1 LVESKVNLGV
11 SIGSVLLKNPV
22 MPASGC
28 FAHEYADAMDL
39 ARLGALVTKSVTP
52 KRRIGNPV
60 PRVAETDSGMLNSIG
75 IPSNGLLYYVDNI
88 VPRYAGVPA
97 PLVASVSADTAEEF
111 AAACEALSLP
121 GVAAIEANISC
132 PNIEADGRAFA
143 MSPKDTHRAISE
155 IKRYARVPIWAKLTP
170 NVADIA
176 EIARAAEDAGADAL
190 VVANTLLGMAIDAQ
204 TRKPKLGNVMGG
216 LSGPAIRPVIVR
228 MVFQCARAVRIPIIG
243 CGGIMSAEDAVEYL
257 LAGAAAVQVGTA
269 SFLDPAAM
277 IRIIDGLLA
286 YCERHGV
293 ARIGELTG
301 GVRIDAQ
308 LTDRWLRLAQQSG

>member
-1 LVESKVNLGV
+1 LVDLGV
-11 SIGSVLLKNPV
+11 RIGTLELKNPV

-39 ARLGALVTKSVTP
+39 ARLGAVVTKSVTP

-60 PRVAETDSGMLNSIG
+60 PRVAETEAGMLNSIG
-75 IPSNGLLYYVDNI
+75 IPSNGLLYYVDKI
-88 VPRYAGVPA
+88 LPHYAGVPA
-97 PLVASVSADTAEEF
+97 PVVASVSADTAEEF
-111 AAACEALSLP
+111 AAACEALCVP

-143 MSPKDTHRAISE
+143 MDAKHTYRAIAA
-155 IKRYARVPIWAKLTP
+155 IKQSARVPIWAKLTP

-176 EIARAAEDAGADAL
+176 EIARAAEEAGADAL
-190 VVANTLLGMAIDAQ
+190 VVANTLLGMAIDPE
-204 TRKPKLGNVMGG
+204 TRKPRLGNVMGG

-243 CGGIMSAEDAVEYL
+243 CGGIVTAQDAVEHL
-257 LAGAAAVQVGTA
+257 LAGARAVQVGTA

-277 IRIIDGLLA
+277 ISVLEGLVA
-286 YCERHGV
+286 YCERHGIERV
-293 ARIGELTG
+293 ADLVGA
-301 GVRIDAQ
+301 VRLDPD
-308 LTDRWLRLAQQSG
+308 LTDRWLRLSQQSG

>member
-1 LVESKVNLGV
+1 
-11 SIGSVLLKNPV
+11 V

-28 FAHEYADAMDL
+28 FAHEYAAAIDL

-75 IPSNGLLYYVDNI
+75 IPSNGLLYYVDHI
-88 VPRYAGVPA
+88 LPRYAGVPV
-97 PLVASVSADTAEEF
+97 PLVASVSADTVEEF
-111 AAACEALSLP
+111 GAGCEALSVP

-143 MSPKDTHRAISE
+143 MSAQDTYRAISE
-155 IKRYARVPIWAKLTP
+155 IKRFARVPIWAKLTP
-170 NVADIA
+170 NVTDIA
-176 EIARAAEDAGADAL
+176 EIAGAAEAAGADAL
-190 VVANTLLGMAIDAQ
+190 VVANTLLGMAIDPE
-204 TRKPKLGNVMGG
+204 TRMPKLGNLMGG
-216 LSGPAIRPVIVR
+216 LSGPAIRPVVLR

-243 CGGIMSAEDAVEYL
+243 CGGIITADHAVEYL
-257 LAGAAAVQVGTA
+257 LAGASAVQVGTA

-277 IRIIDGLLA
+277 IGIVDGLAA
-286 YCERHGV
+286 YCERHGIE
-293 ARIGELTG
+293 RIAELTG
-301 GVRIDAQ
+301 AVRIDAG

>member
-1 LVESKVNLGV
+1 
-11 SIGSVLLKNPV
+11 

-28 FAHEYADAMDL
+28 FAHEYAQAMDL
-39 ARLGALVTKSVTP
+39 GRLGALVTKSVTP

-60 PRVAETDSGMLNSIG
+60 PRVAETDAGMLNSIG
-75 IPSNGLLYYVDNI
+75 IPSNGLLYYVDKLL
-88 VPRYAGVPA
+88 PHYAGVPA

-111 AAACEALSLP
+111 AAACEALSVP
-121 GVAAIEANISC
+121 GVSAIEANISC

-143 MSPKDTHRAISE
+143 MSPKDTYRAIAE
-155 IKRYARVPIWAKLTP
+155 IKRFARVPIWAKLTP

-176 EIARAAEDAGADAL
+176 EIARAAEEAGADAL
-190 VVANTLLGMAIDAQ
+190 VVANTLLGMAIDTE

-216 LSGPAIRPVIVR
+216 LSGPAIRPIIVR

-243 CGGIMSAEDAVEYL
+243 CGGIMTAQHAVEHL

-277 IRIIDGLLA
+277 MGIIDGLAA

-293 ARIGELTG
+293 ARVAELTG
-301 GVRIDAQ
+301 GVSIDPG

>member
-1 LVESKVNLGV
+1 
-11 SIGSVLLKNPV
+11 V

-75 IPSNGLLYYVDNI
+75 IPSSGLLYYVDNI

-143 MSPKDTHRAISE
+143 MSPKDTHRAIAE

-190 VVANTLLGMAIDAQ
+190 VVANTLLGMAIDPH

-243 CGGIMSAEDAVEYL
+243 CGGIMSADDAVEYL

-293 ARIGELTG
+293 ARVGELTG
-301 GVRIDAQ
+301 ALRIDAE

>member
-1 LVESKVNLGV
+1 LAEPVDLAV
-11 SIGSVLLKNPV
+11 SIGSVQLKNPV

-39 ARLGALVTKSVTP
+39 SRLGALVTKSVTP

-60 PRVAETDSGMLNSIG
+60 PRVAETEGGMLNSIG
-75 IPSNGLLYYVDNI
+75 IPSNGLLYYVDK
-88 VPRYAGVPA
+88 VLPHYAGVPT
-97 PLVASVSADTAEEF
+97 PVVASVSADTAEEF
-111 AAACEALSLP
+111 AAACEALSVP

-143 MSPKDTHRAISE
+143 MDPQDTHRAIAA
-155 IKRYARVPIWAKLTP
+155 IKRHARVPIWAKLTP

-176 EIARAAEDAGADAL
+176 QIARAAEEAGADAL
-190 VVANTLLGMAIDAQ
+190 VVANTLLGMAIDPE
-204 TRKPKLGNVMGG
+204 TRKPRLGNVMGG
-216 LSGPAIRPVIVR
+216 LSGPAIRPVVVR
-228 MVFQCARAVRIPIIG
+228 MVFQCARAVRIPVIG
-243 CGGIMSAEDAVEYL
+243 CGGIVTADDAVEHL

-277 IRIIDGLLA
+277 IHVIDGLVA

-293 ARIGELTG
+293 ARIRDLVGA
-301 GVRIDAQ
+301 VRIDPG

>member
-1 LVESKVNLGV
+1 LADLRV
-11 SIGSVLLKNPV
+11 SIGSLLLKNPV

-39 ARLGALVTKSVTP
+39 SKLGAVVTKSVTP

-60 PRVAETDSGMLNSIG
+60 PRVAETDAGMLNSIG
-75 IPSNGLLYYVDNI
+75 IPSNGLLYYVDKI
-88 VPRYAGVPA
+88 VPHYRHVAA
-97 PLVASVSADTAEEF
+97 PLVASVSADTADEF
-111 AAACEALSLP
+111 AAACQALSVP

-132 PNIEADGRAFA
+132 PNLEADGRAFA
-143 MSPKDTHRAISE
+143 MSPQDTHRAISE
-155 IKRYARVPIWAKLTP
+155 IKRHTQVPIWAKLTP
-170 NVADIA
+170 NATDVA
-176 EIARAAEDAGADAL
+176 EIARAAEAAGADAL
-190 VVANTLLGMAIDAQ
+190 VVANTLLGMAIDTE

-228 MVFQCARAVRIPIIG
+228 MVFQCARTVKIPVIG
-243 CGGIMSAEDAVEYL
+243 CGGIMNAADAVEYL

-277 IRIIDGLLA
+277 LSIIDGLA
-286 YCERHGV
+286 EYCDRHGV
-293 ARIGELTG
+293 ARIAELTG
-301 GVRIDAQ
+301 AVRIDPG

>member
-1 LVESKVNLGV
+1 MADRGV
-11 SIGSVLLKNPV
+11 DLTVRVGTLALQNPV

-60 PRVAETDSGMLNSIG
+60 PRVAETEAGMLNSIG
-75 IPSNGLLYYVDNI
+75 IPSNGLLYYVDKI
-88 VPRYAGVPA
+88 LPHYAGVPV

-111 AAACEALSLP
+111 AAACEALSVP

-132 PNIEADGRAFA
+132 PNLEADGRAFA
-143 MSPKDTHRAISE
+143 MDPKHTHRAIAA
-155 IKRYARVPIWAKLTP
+155 IKQHARVPIWAKLTP

-176 EIARAAEDAGADAL
+176 EVARAAEEAGADAL
-190 VVANTLLGMAIDAQ
+190 VVANTLLGMAIDPE
-204 TRKPKLGNVMGG
+204 TRKPRLGNVMGG
-216 LSGPAIRPVIVR
+216 LSGPAIRPIVVR
-228 MVFQCARAVRIPIIG
+228 MVFQCARAVRIPVIG
-243 CGGIMSAEDAVEYL
+243 CGGIVTAEDAVEHL

-277 IRIIDGLLA
+277 IRVLDGLVA

-293 ARIGELTG
+293 ARISDLVGAVHLDPG
-301 GVRIDAQ
+301 

>member
-1 LVESKVNLGV
+1 LVESKVNLSV
-11 SIGSVLLKNPV
+11 RIGSVLLKNPV

-143 MSPKDTHRAISE
+143 MSPKDTYRAISE

-190 VVANTLLGMAIDAQ
+190 VVANTLLGMAIDPH

-243 CGGIMSAEDAVEYL
+243 CGGIMSADDAVEYL

-277 IRIIDGLLA
+277 IRIIDDLLA

-293 ARIGELTG
+293 ARVGELTG
-301 GVRIDAQ
+301 GVRIDAE
-308 LTDRWLRLAQQSG
+308 LSDRWLRLAQQSG

>member
-1 LVESKVNLGV
+1 MRVR
-11 SIGSVLLKNPV
+11 IGSLILKNPV

-28 FAHEYADAMDL
+28 FAHEYVQAMDL
-39 ARLGALVTKSVTP
+39 GRLGALVTKSVTP

-60 PRVAETDSGMLNSIG
+60 PRVAETDAGMLNSIG
-75 IPSNGLLYYVDNI
+75 IPSNGLLYYVDRI
-88 VPRYAGVPA
+88 VPHYAGVPE

-143 MSPKDTHRAISE
+143 MSPKDTHRAIAE
-155 IKRYARVPIWAKLTP
+155 IKRHARVPIWAKLTP

-190 VVANTLLGMAIDAQ
+190 VVANTLLGMAIDTE

-228 MVFQCARAVRIPIIG
+228 MVFQCARAVRIPVIG
-243 CGGIMSAEDAVEYL
+243 CGGIMTALDAVEHL
-257 LAGAAAVQVGTA
+257 LAGATAVQVGTA

-277 IRIIDGLLA
+277 IGIIDGLDA

-293 ARIGELTG
+293 ARITDLTG
-301 GVRIDAQ
+301 AIRVDAG

>member
-1 LVESKVNLGV
+1 LVDTRVG
-11 SIGSVLLKNPV
+11 IGSLILKNPV

-28 FAHEYADAMDL
+28 FAHEYAEAMDL
-39 ARLGALVTKSVTP
+39 GRLGALVTKSVTP

-60 PRVAETDSGMLNSIG
+60 PRVAETDAGMLNSIG

-88 VPRYAGVPA
+88 IPHYAGVPA

-143 MSPKDTHRAISE
+143 MSAKDTYRAIAE
-155 IKRYARVPIWAKLTP
+155 INRFARVPIWAKLTP

-176 EIARAAEDAGADAL
+176 EIARAAQDAGADAL
-190 VVANTLLGMAIDAQ
+190 VVANTLLGMAIDTE

-228 MVFQCARAVRIPIIG
+228 MIFQCARAVRIPIIG
-243 CGGIMSAEDAVEYL
+243 CGGIMNAADAVEHL

-277 IRIIDGLLA
+277 IGIVEGLVA

-293 ARIGELTG
+293 ARIADLTG
-301 GVRIDAQ
+301 AVRIDAE

>member
-1 LVESKVNLGV
+1 
-11 SIGSVLLKNPV
+11 

-28 FAHEYADAMDL
+28 FAHEYAEAMDL
-39 ARLGALVTKSVTP
+39 GRLGAIVTKSVTP

-60 PRVAETDSGMLNSIG
+60 PRVAETAGGMLNSIG
-75 IPSNGLLYYVDNI
+75 IPSHGLLYYVDHI
-88 VPRYAGVPA
+88 LPHYAGLPV

-143 MSPKDTHRAISE
+143 MSPRDTYRAISE
-155 IKRYARVPIWAKLTP
+155 IKRSARVPIWAKLTP

-176 EIARAAEDAGADAL
+176 EIARAAEEAGADAL
-190 VVANTLLGMAIDAQ
+190 VVANTLLGMAIDPD

-216 LSGPAIRPVIVR
+216 LSGPAIRPVILR
-228 MVFQCARAVRIPIIG
+228 MVFQCARAVSIPVIG

-257 LAGAAAVQVGTA
+257 LAGAVAVQVGTA

-277 IRIIDGLLA
+277 IHILDGLQA

-293 ARIGELTG
+293 ARVADLTG
-301 GVRIDAQ
+301 AVRIDAG

>member
-1 LVESKVNLGV
+1 MVEPKVNLGV
-11 SIGSVLLKNPV
+11 SIGSLLLKNPV

-75 IPSNGLLYYVDNI
+75 IPSNGLLYYVDNV
-88 VPRYAGVPA
+88 VPRYAGVPV

-190 VVANTLLGMAIDAQ
+190 VVANTLLGMAIDPQ

-243 CGGIMSAEDAVEYL
+243 CGGIMSADDAVEYL

-277 IRIIDGLLA
+277 IGIIDGLLA

-293 ARIGELTG
+293 ARVDELTG
-301 GVRIDAQ
+301 AVRIDAQ

>member
-1 LVESKVNLGV
+1 MRVK
-11 SIGSVLLKNPV
+11 IGSLILKNPV

-28 FAHEYADAMDL
+28 FAHEYAAAIDL

-60 PRVAETDSGMLNSIG
+60 PRVAETDCGMLNSIG
-75 IPSNGLLYYVDNI
+75 IPSSGLLYYVDNI
-88 VPRYAGVPA
+88 LPHYAGVPV

-143 MSPKDTHRAISE
+143 MSAKDTQRAIRE
-155 IKRYARVPIWAKLTP
+155 IKRCARLPIWAKLTP
-170 NVADIA
+170 NVTDIA

-190 VVANTLLGMAIDAQ
+190 VVANTLLGMAIDPE
-204 TRKPKLGNVMGG
+204 TRRPKLGNVMGG
-216 LSGPAIRPVIVR
+216 LSGPAIRPVVVR
-228 MVFQCARAVRIPIIG
+228 MVFQCARAVRIPVIG
-243 CGGIMSAEDAVEYL
+243 CGGIMTAEDAVEHL
-257 LAGAAAVQVGTA
+257 LAGATAVQVGTA

-277 IRIIDGLLA
+277 IGVLDGLAA

-293 ARIGELTG
+293 ARVAELSG
-301 GVRIDAQ
+301 AVRIDPG

>member
-1 LVESKVNLGV
+1 MQVK
-11 SIGSVLLKNPV
+11 IGSLALANPV

-28 FAHEYADAMDL
+28 FAHEYAAAMDL
-39 ARLGALVTKSVTP
+39 ARLGAIVTKSVTP

-75 IPSNGLLYYVDNI
+75 IPSSGLLYYVDRI
-88 VPRYAGVPA
+88 APRYAGLPV
-97 PLVASVSADTAEEF
+97 PLVASVCADTAEEF
-111 AAACEALSLP
+111 AAACEALSVP

-143 MSPKDTHRAISE
+143 MSAKDTHRAIAE
-155 IKRYARVPIWAKLTP
+155 IKRHARVPIWAKLTP

-190 VVANTLLGMAIDAQ
+190 VVANTLLGMAIDTR

-216 LSGPAIRPVIVR
+216 LSGPAVRPIIVR
-228 MVFQCARAVRIPIIG
+228 MVFQCARAVRIPVIG
-243 CGGIMSAEDAVEYL
+243 CGGIMSAEHAVEHL
-257 LAGAAAVQVGTA
+257 LAGATAVQVGTA
-269 SFLDPAAM
+269 SFLTPSAM
-277 IRIIDGLLA
+277 IGILEGLEA

-293 ARIGELTG
+293 ARVAELTG
-301 GVRIDAQ
+301 AMRIDAG

>member
-1 LVESKVNLGV
+1 MQVR
-11 SIGSVLLKNPV
+11 IGALTLKNPV

-28 FAHEYADAMDL
+28 FAHEYAAAMDL

-60 PRVAETDSGMLNSIG
+60 PRVAETDAGMLNSIG
-75 IPSNGLLYYVDNI
+75 IPSGGLLQYVDK
-88 VPRYAGVPA
+88 VLPQYAGLPVPI
-97 PLVASVSADTAEEF
+97 VASVSADTADEF

-143 MSPKDTHRAISE
+143 MSARDTHLAISE
-155 IKRYARVPIWAKLTP
+155 IKRCARVPIWAKLTP

-176 EIARAAEDAGADAL
+176 EIARAAEAAGADAL
-190 VVANTLLGMAIDAQ
+190 VVANTLLGMAIDPH
-204 TRKPKLGNVMGG
+204 TRKPRLGNVMGG
-216 LSGPAIRPVIVR
+216 LSGPAVRPVVLR
-228 MVFQCARAVRIPIIG
+228 MVFQCARAVRIPVIG
-243 CGGIMSAEDAVEYL
+243 CGGIMRAEHAVEYL
-257 LAGAAAVQVGTA
+257 LAGASAVQVGTA

-277 IRIIDGLLA
+277 IRIIDELDA
-286 YCERHGV
+286 YCEQHGV
-293 ARIGELTG
+293 ARIAELTG
-301 GVRIDAQ
+301 GVEIDAG